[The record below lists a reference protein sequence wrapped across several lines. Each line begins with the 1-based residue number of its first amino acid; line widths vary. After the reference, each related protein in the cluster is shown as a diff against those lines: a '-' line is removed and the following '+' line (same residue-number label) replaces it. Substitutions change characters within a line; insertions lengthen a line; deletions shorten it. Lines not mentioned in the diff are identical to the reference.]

1 VHRDYSS
8 LPGANLMPRRAAVV
22 RPMIS
27 FHILPAVLCHEVSR
41 AGEELERIVVKKTR
55 RYFFQVTTRTRAIKR
70 ELREAP

>member
-1 VHRDYSS
+1 
-8 LPGANLMPRRAAVV
+8 
-22 RPMIS
+22 MIS